1 MKPNRTSPEIIADIF
16 FGQIVLVW
24 ARWFFIG
31 AAIVLALLGTATPA
45 ELTGMLLVA
54 LVLMA
59 INGFIHARYLMEKPA
74 NRWLLLAASLLDV
87 VMILGLIL
95 GWRGGTGLRSQF
107 FIFFYPLLFAFA
119 LVFPP
124 RLAVAY
130 TALVVGLYA
139 LVGIALDPA
148 AALSLSG
155 VQTLGMRLITLAA
168 MGGLGAYYYRAQRAA
183 RPA

>member
-1 MKPNRTSPEIIADIF
+1 
-16 FGQIVLVW
+16 
-24 ARWFFIG
+24 
-31 AAIVLALLGTATPA
+31 
-45 ELTGMLLVA
+45 
-54 LVLMA
+54 
-59 INGFIHARYLMEKPA
+59 MEKPA

-95 GWRGGTGLRSQF
+95 GWRGETGLRSQF

-130 TALVVGLYA
+130 TALVAGLYA